1 MKLAIDI
8 GNTRIKTGFYEAGD
22 LLDRRIF
29 DNITVHELN
38 ELIQNFNTTKPEFSP
53 VDKVIISSVKDYST
67 EIKDFLK
74 TQFQFIELNHQLPLP
89 IKLNYKTIKT
99 LGKDRIAL
107 AVAASGM
114 FPDQNALVIDA
125 GTCITYDFIN
135 ANKEYLGGGI
145 SPGVQM
151 RFKALHTFTDKLPL
165 VSHVDESDLIG
176 NSTKDSIRSGVINGT
191 IAEVNGIIEK
201 YRQLFP
207 DLKIILSGGDTY
219 YFDKNLKYNIFAN
232 SNLVLEGLNMILD
245 YNVGI

>member
-8 GNTRIKTGFYEAGD
+8 GNTRIKTGLFEAGI
-22 LLDRRIF
+22 LLDKQVLDDF
-29 DNITVHELN
+29 TAHQLS
-38 ELIQNFNTTKPEFSP
+38 ELIQYFNNRNPELSH
-53 VDKVIISSVKDYST
+53 VNQVIVSSVKDYSV
-67 EIKDFLK
+67 EIKDFLNNR
-74 TQFQFIELNHQLPLP
+74 FRFIELDYQLPLP
-89 IKLNYKTIKT
+89 IKLNYTTIPT

-107 AVAASGM
+107 AVAADGM
-114 FPDQNALVIDA
+114 FPNQNVLVIDA

-145 SPGVQM
+145 SPGILM

-165 VSHVDESDLIG
+165 VSHVDKADLIG
-176 NSTKDSIRSGVINGT
+176 DSTEGSIRSGVINGT
-191 IAEVNGIIEK
+191 IAEVNGIIEN

-245 YNVGI
+245 YNVGT